1 MGSLQQILCLSM
13 HPVALRHTA
22 HKAKDTQV
30 LRGITAKATLVTC
43 FAWASEVFYLFSHGG

>member
-1 MGSLQQILCLSM
+1 MGSLQQILRLSM

-30 LRGITAKATLVTC
+30 LCGITAKATRVTC